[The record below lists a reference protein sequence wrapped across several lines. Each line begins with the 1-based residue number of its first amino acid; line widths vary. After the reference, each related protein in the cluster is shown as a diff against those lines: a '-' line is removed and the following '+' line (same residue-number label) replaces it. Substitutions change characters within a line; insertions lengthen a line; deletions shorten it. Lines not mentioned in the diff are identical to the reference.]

1 LDPDPQKL
9 ISDNTYYGGGGDLL
23 LGIRIWDTGSS
34 AFSNLEPYLGY
45 RKSESGLASKRCRS
59 TCGSYTKFYTCG
71 KIGRKYLLLITAI
84 TNYNDFPFLSVDSK
98 LEFSG
103 KKYVH
108 RCM

>member
-1 LDPDPQKL
+1 M
-9 ISDNTYYGGGGDLL
+9 

-45 RKSESGLASKRCRS
+45 RKSEFGLASKRCRS

-71 KIGRKYLLLITAI
+71 KIGRKYLLLITAM
-84 TNYNDFPFLSVDSK
+84 TDYNDFPFLSVDSK

-108 RCM
+108 RCK